1 MSIPEPWSGAVK
13 SMRSR
18 TRTALYLAGYW
29 GPVLAQMGLIFYF
42 SAQPKGSPVLED
54 FPLPGGV
61 GHFIGYGLLGF
72 LLYRAFNRGLTGWS
86 GKAAGKSLLVAFLYA
101 LSDELHQLFVPG
113 RQTALTDVA
122 IDTAGILLALLLVR
136 LLQYANF
143 RKGGYEFL

>member
-1 MSIPEPWSGAVK
+1 MK
-13 SMRSR
+13 SVRSR
-18 TRTALYLAGYW
+18 TRAALYLAGYW

-72 LLYRAFNRGLTGWS
+72 LLYRAFNRGLAGWS

-113 RQTALTDVA
+113 RQAALTDVV

-143 RKGGYEFL
+143 RKRGYEFP